1 MTTGAPAPLVLQA
14 ARVIPPRPRRDPFG
28 RAAGVYD
35 AEGAFCH
42 AANVQRSGRL
52 EIRPAALPGQ
62 PGMRLPG
69 RHLYGG
75 QLNHHFGHFLCESLA
90 RLWALDHLEQ
100 PVESILLLPRRPGS
114 GVELQGFH
122 KAVLGQLDLPV
133 PVRVVDQ
140 PMIVDELVVP
150 EQGFG
155 NGGLCAGSPAFRS
168 YIHRHFAPDV
178 QPDGPENLYI
188 SREGL
193 SLLAGSILGEE
204 ALSRN
209 LTRAGYE
216 AFSPEAHD
224 IRTQIARYKA
234 AKRIIA
240 VEGSALHLYGFV
252 GHAAQQVA
260 IITRRSD
267 HTTSNAIA
275 DQLRHFC
282 GSEPLVL
289 DTIRREWDIVSGPV
303 RSSKSVSLLDMPA
316 LGARLAAAGMVPPA
330 PWIEAKVDIE
340 RRIGRISARTGR
352 MLAECPRAG

>member
-1 MTTGAPAPLVLQA
+1 MIAGAPAPLILSP
-14 ARVIPPRPRRDPFG
+14 ARVIPPRRQGEPFG

-35 AEGAFCH
+35 AEGSFCH
-42 AANVQRSGRL
+42 AANVQRGDRL
-52 EIRPAALPGQ
+52 EIRPATLPGE
-62 PGMRLPG
+62 PEMRLPG

-90 RLWALDHLEQ
+90 RLWALDHLDR
-100 PVESILLLPRRPGS
+100 PVGSILLLPRRPGS
-114 GVELQGFH
+114 GLELQGFH
-122 KAVLGQLDLPV
+122 HAVLGQLNLPV
-133 PVRVVDQ
+133 PVRVVEQ

-155 NGGLCAGSPAFRS
+155 IGRLCAGSPAFRD
-168 YIHRHFAPDV
+168 YIRSHFAPDV

-204 ALSRN
+204 ALSKN

-234 AKRIIA
+234 AKRIVA

-260 IITRRSD
+260 IIARRSD
-267 HTTSNAIA
+267 HQASDAIA
-275 DQLRHFC
+275 DQIRHFC
-282 GSEPLVL
+282 GNEPLVL
-289 DTIRREWDIVSGPV
+289 DAIRREWDIVSGPV
-303 RSSKSVSLLDMPA
+303 RSSKSVSLLDMPD
-316 LGARLAAAGMVPPA
+316 LGARLAAAGMVPPT
-330 PWIEAKVDIE
+330 PWTTARVNID
-340 RRIGRISARTGR
+340 RRIGRISARTR
-352 MLAECPRAG
+352 RALAEYPRGG